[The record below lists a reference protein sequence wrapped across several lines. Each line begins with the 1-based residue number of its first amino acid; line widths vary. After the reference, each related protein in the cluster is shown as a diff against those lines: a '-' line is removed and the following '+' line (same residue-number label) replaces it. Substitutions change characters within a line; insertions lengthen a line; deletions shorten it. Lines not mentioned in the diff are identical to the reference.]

1 METAKVGLKPFLLSL
16 LAVLLVEFTA
26 RGTVPLISDDYT
38 FKLLSIGVVR
48 LVEITFIFLIVSQWG
63 NGPASIGLSKT
74 TLGTGFKK
82 GLIWSAGFGM
92 FALLSFGIIRLVGF
106 NPLDLIKAPLPPRP
120 WPAAL
125 YFLVGGLL
133 APVAEEVFFRG
144 LIYGFLRRWGIAA
157 ALLMSMAFFVL
168 LHSTGGGIPAP
179 QIVGGIIFALAYE
192 LEDNLMV
199 PVLIHASGNL
209 AIFSLSLF

>member
-26 RGTVPLISDDYT
+26 RGTVPLISDDYA
-38 FKLLSIGVVR
+38 FELLSIGVTR
-48 LVEITFIFLIVSQWG
+48 LAEITFIFLIVSHGG
-63 NGPASIGLSKT
+63 NGLASIGLSKT

-82 GLIWSAGFGM
+82 GLIWSAGFGLL
-92 FALLSFGIIRLVGF
+92 ALLGFIIASMAGLS
-106 NPLDLIKAPLPPRP
+106 LLSLIKTDIPP
-120 WPAAL
+120 WPWQAAL
-125 YFLVGGLL
+125 YFLAGGLL

-144 LIYGFLRRWGIAA
+144 LIYGFLRRWGIAV

-168 LHSTGGGIPAP
+168 AHSTGGSLPIP
-179 QIVGGIIFALAYE
+179 QVVGGIIFALAYE

-209 AIFSLSLF
+209 AIFGLSLF

>member
-26 RGTVPLISDDYT
+26 RGTVPLISDDYA

-48 LVEITFIFLIVSQWG
+48 LVEITFIFLILSHWG
-63 NGPASIGLSKT
+63 NGLASIGLGKT
-74 TLGTGFKK
+74 TLGAGFKK
-82 GLIWSAGFGM
+82 GLIWSAGFGLL
-92 FALLSFGIIRLVGF
+92 ALLGFIILSMAG
-106 NPLDLIKAPLPPRP
+106 LSLLSLIKTDIPPWP

-125 YFLVGGLL
+125 YFLAGGLL

-144 LIYGFLRRWGIAA
+144 LIYGFLRRWGISV

-168 LHSTGGGIPAP
+168 AHATGGGIPAP

-209 AIFSLSLF
+209 AIFGLSLF